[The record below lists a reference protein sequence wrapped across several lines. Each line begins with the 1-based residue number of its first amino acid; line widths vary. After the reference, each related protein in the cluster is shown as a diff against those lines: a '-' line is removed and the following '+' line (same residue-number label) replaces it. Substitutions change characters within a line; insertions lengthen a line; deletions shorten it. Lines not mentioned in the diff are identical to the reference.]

1 MKNHS
6 ETDFPGSVLLPSGQA
21 DSPVSAFHRLTLS
34 KRQRELLFTAAQQ
47 TRNHITALQLQPM
60 LFASA

>member
-6 ETDFPGSVLLPSGQA
+6 ETEFRGSVLLPSGQA
-21 DSPVSAFHRLTLS
+21 DSPVSAFYHLTLS
-34 KRQRELLFTAAQQ
+34 KQQRELLFTAAQQ
-47 TRNHITALQLQPM
+47 THNHITALQLQQM